1 MEAIIDPWILLSD
14 VGVACI
20 LLLVAKLLRSNLKVL
35 QRLFIPTALL
45 AGAFGLLLGDA
56 GLGWIHLSA
65 GAGSYGAVLIC
76 VVFAAVG
83 LETRFPKGGDL
94 IRRTGPMWAYSQA
107 NILIQWIAA
116 IIFGLTVIPV
126 FFPDLP
132 VAFATIIPAAFAGGH
147 GTVMGMSDTMA
158 SLGWESFLSLGLTA
172 ATVGVFL
179 AVIGGMFVVNIFA
192 RMGILKD
199 VRRFDDMARHEQQG
213 LNPRGQRVSIGD
225 ETVASSSLHVITM
238 HLAMIVVVTF
248 IGFRVAAFLSGLSE
262 TLSVPTFACCFLVGC
277 LVRAVMEKLGLFEH
291 FDGRIIS
298 STASSATD
306 FLIFFGISSI
316 QLTVVL
322 LNSVPLI
329 VILVLGTLLCIVSTF
344 FLGKLMLGEKWAS
357 RSIFSWGWITAS
369 LALAVLLLRVS
380 DPKGDSE
387 VLDDFA
393 IAYLPASIG
402 DIIILS
408 LVPSLIMT
416 GYAQPVLAV
425 LCGCLAAVVLL
436 YVFVIRRQTAPDASP
451 S

>member
-1 MEAIIDPWILLSD
+1 MSD
-14 VGVACI
+14 VGIACI
-20 LLLVAKLLRSNLKVL
+20 LLLIAKILRSNLKVL

-83 LETRFPKGGDL
+83 LETRFPKGSDL
-94 IRRTGPMWAYSQA
+94 IHRTGPMWAYCQA

-116 IIFGLTVIPV
+116 IVFGLTIIPL

-147 GTVMGMSDTMA
+147 GTVMGLSDTMA
-158 SLGWESFLSLGLTA
+158 SLGWEAFMSLGLTA

-179 AVIGGMFVVNIFA
+179 AVIGGMAVINIFA

-199 VRRFDDMARHEQQG
+199 VRRFDDMERHEQRG
-213 LNPRGQRVSIGD
+213 LTPNGMRVSIGD

-238 HLAMIVVVTF
+238 HLALIVVVTF
-248 IGFRVAAFLSGLSE
+248 VGFKLAAFVSGLSA

-277 LVRAVMEKLGLFEH
+277 IARAVAEKIGVFEH

-306 FLIFFGISSI
+306 FLIFFGVSSI
-316 QLTVVL
+316 QMTVVL
-322 LNSVPLI
+322 LNSTPLI
-329 VILVLGTLLCIVSTF
+329 VVLILGTLLCIVCTF
-344 FLGKLMLGEKWAS
+344 VLGKIMLGEQWGS

-380 DPKGDSE
+380 DPKGDSDA
-387 VLDDFA
+387 LDDFA

-402 DIIILS
+402 DILILT

-416 GYAQPVLAV
+416 GHARPVLAV
-425 LCGCLAAVVLL
+425 LCACLAAVVLL
-436 YVFVIRRQTAPDASP
+436 YVFVIRKQPPPRAAAS
-451 S
+451 